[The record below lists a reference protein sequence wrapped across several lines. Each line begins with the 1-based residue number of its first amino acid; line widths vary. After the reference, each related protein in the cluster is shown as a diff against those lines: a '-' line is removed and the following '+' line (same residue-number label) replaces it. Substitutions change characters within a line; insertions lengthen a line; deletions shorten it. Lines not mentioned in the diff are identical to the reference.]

1 MEGKERNFK
10 LKRVLYINPG
20 IHIGGAERSLIL
32 LLKGIDK
39 SKITPIVVA
48 FGEGAFL
55 SAVRELGIT
64 SYPVKLSSGV
74 VKLTKLYRKYSLS
87 SYASNLGAICSV
99 ILSLS
104 QLIRK
109 QRIALVHTNGI
120 KAHFLGGFAAKLC
133 RVPLVWHVRDFI
145 PPGVEKD
152 AFLLLASVMPDRI
165 IVNSDA
171 VGMQF
176 SSSMKAY
183 KKVVRIYNA
192 VDLTEFNL
200 SVQARGVREE
210 FRIPNSAPLV
220 GLIAHLTP
228 WKGHDYFL
236 KAAAIIGQALPEA
249 RFLIVGDVIYQ
260 TEGHE
265 TYKKDLE
272 NLCYGLRLQE
282 KVIFTGFR
290 EDIPEIIAALDVV
303 LHTSSQPEPFGRVLI
318 EAMAMGKPLV
328 ATNLGGVP
336 EVVKDGETGLLVP
349 PRDSEALAQA
359 SIKLLKDK
367 QFASWLGVNGL
378 KHVRANFDARSH
390 VQQIEALYKSLLYHE
405 DIG

>member
-1 MEGKERNFK
+1 M
-10 LKRVLYINPG
+10 LYINPG
-20 IHIGGAERSLIL
+20 IHMGGAERSLIL
-32 LLKGIDK
+32 LLKGMDK
-39 SKITPIVVA
+39 SRFTPVVAA
-48 FGEGAFL
+48 FGEGIFL
-55 SAVRELGIT
+55 NAVRELSIK
-64 SYPVKLSSGV
+64 SYSVKLSRRV
-74 VKLTKLYRKYSLS
+74 EKLTKLYREYSS
-87 SYASNLGAICSV
+87 VGYAKSLGGISAG
-99 ILSLS
+99 ILSLC

-145 PPGVEKD
+145 PPGIEKD

-176 SSSMKAY
+176 SHSAKAY

-192 VDLTEFNL
+192 VDLTEFEPSL
-200 SVQARGVREE
+200 QGWRVREE
-210 FRIPNSAPLV
+210 FRIPSSAPLV

-236 KAAAIIGQALPEA
+236 KAAAKIGQALPEA

-272 NLCYGLRLQE
+272 VLCSDLGLGE

-290 EDIPEIIAALDVV
+290 YDIPEVIAALDVV
-303 LHTSSQPEPFGRVLI
+303 AHASSQPEPFGRVLI
-318 EAMAMGKPLV
+318 EAMAMGKPVV

-349 PRDSEALAQA
+349 PRDSEALAEA

-367 QFASWLGVNGL
+367 QFASWLGANGL

-390 VQQIEALYKSLLYHE
+390 VEQIEALYKSLLYKE
-405 DIG
+405 LVSGEW

>member
-1 MEGKERNFK
+1 M
-10 LKRVLYINPG
+10 
-20 IHIGGAERSLIL
+20 GGAERSLIL
-32 LLKGIDK
+32 LLKGMDK
-39 SKITPIVVA
+39 SRFTPVVAA
-48 FGEGAFL
+48 FGEGIFL
-55 SAVRELGIT
+55 NAVRELSIK
-64 SYPVKLSSGV
+64 SYSVKLSRRV
-74 VKLTKLYRKYSLS
+74 EKLTKLYREYSS
-87 SYASNLGAICSV
+87 VGYAKSLGGISAG
-99 ILSLS
+99 ILSLC

-145 PPGVEKD
+145 PPGIEKD

-176 SSSMKAY
+176 SHSAKAY

-192 VDLTEFNL
+192 VDLTEFEPSL
-200 SVQARGVREE
+200 QGWRVREE
-210 FRIPNSAPLV
+210 FRIPSSAPLV

-236 KAAAIIGQALPEA
+236 KAAAKIGQALPEA

-272 NLCYGLRLQE
+272 NLCSDLGLGE

-290 EDIPEIIAALDVV
+290 YDIPEVIAALDVV
-303 LHTSSQPEPFGRVLI
+303 AHASSQPEPFGRVLI
-318 EAMAMGKPLV
+318 EAMAMGKPVV

-349 PRDSEALAQA
+349 PRESEALAEA

-367 QFASWLGVNGL
+367 QLASWLGANGL
-378 KHVRANFDARSH
+378 KHVRTHFDARSH
-390 VQQIEALYKSLLYHE
+390 VQQIEALYESLLY
-405 DIG
+405 GVR